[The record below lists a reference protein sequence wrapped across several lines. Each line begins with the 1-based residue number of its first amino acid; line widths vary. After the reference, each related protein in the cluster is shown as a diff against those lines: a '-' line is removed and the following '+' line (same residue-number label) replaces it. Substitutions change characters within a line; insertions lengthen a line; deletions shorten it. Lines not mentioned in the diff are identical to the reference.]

1 MTTQLVLFPKPVS
14 YQVQADLVMDEKSTE
29 RLSFEG
35 NIIEADT
42 SNSLMEEM
50 GKYWELEQHESI

>member
-50 GKYWELEQHESI
+50 GKY